1 MNVQSKWHADYSEKQ
16 EGCDQHGGLPW
27 VLGAP
32 CAPTLI
38 RGVTASPEDFVANF
52 YRARDDWLL
61 TLRRCVFDGPA
72 VSRGLPSVTP
82 AHAVGEGLPVTH
94 TGTAQSVPS
103 TSILAPRGFVTR
115 CTPPR
120 RDRAFLFRFAGCWNL
135 YLGHLYYQ
143 PSILKPEYVS
153 ESKDPPSRGQAEKR
167 PAFLALAGHLGA
179 ELGARGDGGHR
190 QVGTQLSPPPLW
202 GRAPWGGGA
211 LLGALCPGGHAPSPA
226 PAAIGFPGHVAAP
239 VGAGPGVHLPSARA
253 SPDVPGATSKKAVRR
268 RVGVRP
274 RPEGRPEGVAGCG
287 RPGIPPGACC
297 RRPRAI
303 GAGARLGPWK
313 PGVLGT
319 FRPGC
324 ESGPDLGVPRS

>member
-16 EGCDQHGGLPW
+16 EGCDQRGGLPW

-72 VSRGLPSVTP
+72 VSRGLPLVTP

-143 PSILKPEYVS
+143 PNILKPEYVS

-190 QVGTQLSPPPLW
+190 QVGTQLSPPLLW

-239 VGAGPGVHLPSARA
+239 VGAGPGVHLPPPVRAQTFLGLRAKRLSGGGWASGPALKAALRASRGVDGRA
-253 SPDVPGATSKKAVRR
+253 SPPEPAAAVR
-268 RVGVRP
+268 
-274 RPEGRPEGVAGCG
+274 
-287 RPGIPPGACC
+287 
-297 RRPRAI
+297 
-303 GAGARLGPWK
+303 GP
-313 PGVLGT
+313 
-319 FRPGC
+319 
-324 ESGPDLGVPRS
+324 SGPARALAPGSQVCSAPSALGASRALT